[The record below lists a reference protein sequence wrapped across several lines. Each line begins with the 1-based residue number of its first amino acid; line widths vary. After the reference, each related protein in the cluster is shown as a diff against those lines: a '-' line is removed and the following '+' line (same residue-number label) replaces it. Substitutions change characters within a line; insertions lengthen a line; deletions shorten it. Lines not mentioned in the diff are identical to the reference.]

1 MALDTFAGLRGEI
14 ADYLDK
20 GTTLDAKIPTFIRL
34 TESRLNKVLD
44 DPEMEVTSTATTAG
58 QFLGLPSDFG
68 ELKSISVG
76 GYRLRGATVADF
88 SGFSTVAG
96 IPRTYGIYDGQL
108 AFAPVPS
115 TGSGVTIVYSRRIPA
130 LSDATTTNWLLDL
143 APEAY
148 LYGSLLAA
156 EVYLWND
163 ERLPTFKALYED
175 AIDTLRQDAA
185 KRRWGAAP
193 LAPRLGRT

>member
-1 MALDTFAGLRGEI
+1 MALDTFAGLKASI
-14 ADYLDK
+14 SDWLKK
-20 GTTLDAKIPTFIRL
+20 GTTLDNQIPDFIRL

-44 DPEMEVTSTATTAG
+44 DPEMEVTATATVTG
-58 QFLGLPSDFG
+58 QFLGLPTDFG
-68 ELKSISVG
+68 ELVSIGVG
-76 GYRLRGATVADF
+76 GRRLRGATVADF

-96 IPRTYGIYDGQL
+96 LPLTYGIYDGQI
-108 AFAPVPS
+108 AFAPVPA
-115 TGSGVTIVYSRRIPA
+115 TGSAVTIVYRRRIPG
-130 LSDATTTNWLLDL
+130 LSDTNTTNWLLDL

-156 EVYLWND
+156 EFYLWND
-163 ERLPTFKALYED
+163 ERLPTIKAAYDEAVND
-175 AIDTLRQDAA
+175 LRMDAA

>member
-1 MALDTFAGLRGEI
+1 MPLDTYAGLQAEI

-20 GTTLDAKIPTFIRL
+20 GPTLDAKIPTFIRL

-44 DPEMEVTSTATTAG
+44 DPEMEVTATATATG
-58 QFLGLPSDFG
+58 QFLGLPADFG

-76 GYRLRGATVADF
+76 GYRLKGATVADF
-88 SGFSTVAG
+88 SGFSTTAG
-96 IPRTYGIYDGQL
+96 IPRTYGIYDGQI

-115 TGSGVTIVYSRRIPA
+115 TGSAVSIVYARRIPA
-130 LSDATTTNWLLDL
+130 LSDTNTTNWLLDQ

-156 EVYLWND
+156 ELYLWND
-163 ERLPTFKALYED
+163 ERLPTFKAFFED